1 MINGQKFKSR
11 HFTLSFEIVQ
21 CLFTTTYLMIIHF
34 QFPTLEQPYPY
45 WSTNYSLNV
54 PWTFL
59 PYLTGNVLPLSLF
72 LLQYLFHLFVF
83 SSFIALYTAFL
94 IIKFIMAMIDTHHL
108 VLSFVFCSV
117 VFPIICKSLDV
128 RNYGLLCLYTV
139 ASKRVICKMHKSQWV
154 LTDFGKW
161 FLIYPALLLRWML
174 HAILWEEF
182 TEDVDLSWLQFS
194 VSGFTTFSYLKYKC
208 LVKTLAF
215 LTIPSQL

>member
-1 MINGQKFKSR
+1 MS
-11 HFTLSFEIVQ
+11 
-21 CLFTTTYLMIIHF
+21 
-34 QFPTLEQPYPY
+34 
-45 WSTNYSLNV
+45 
-54 PWTFL
+54 
-59 PYLTGNVLPLSLF
+59 SLF
-72 LLQYLFHLFVF
+72 LSFCYNICFIFLFFQVLLP
-83 SSFIALYTAFL
+83 STTAFL